1 MLNRLTLIL
10 IICLML
16 IATGCRKRPKGV
28 LSDDDMVQLIADME
42 VAEVFIQ
49 QHGEMLYNDSARD
62 KAVQWVLD
70 RRGIDRAD
78 FDSTI
83 SWYGKNMDTYSN
95 LYAKVDEELAKRQR
109 QATGDESAIIQSG
122 KDLWPYSRHLIMSE
136 LMNSNAITFS
146 LPGDE
151 IEKGDRLNLKM
162 RTRGLQSGAVLLG
175 VDYDN
180 GTSSYYHTN
189 QNGSS
194 KIDVSLQ
201 TDTSKTVK
209 RIFGYVRAKELN
221 KTVWLDSISLE
232 RIALDTTLYY
242 RIFSQRRGSLPSKR
256 VPVKKDS
263 IVKDEQDA
271 DLQKILSE
279 DGGLNVEEKPRH
291 QGSRAPSTQSNRR
304 TAPAP
309 LHNNKTLQTEIKR

>member
-175 VDYDN
+175 VDYVN

-209 RIFGYVRAKELN
+209 RIFGYVRAK
-221 KTVWLDSISLE
+221 
-232 RIALDTTLYY
+232 
-242 RIFSQRRGSLPSKR
+242 
-256 VPVKKDS
+256 
-263 IVKDEQDA
+263 
-271 DLQKILSE
+271 
-279 DGGLNVEEKPRH
+279 
-291 QGSRAPSTQSNRR
+291 
-304 TAPAP
+304 
-309 LHNNKTLQTEIKR
+309 